1 VRSLTAGLH
10 AEQSAWK
17 KEKMSFSND
26 WTCHMQGGSPLRHA
40 EVNVLA
46 RQDLFCAI
54 SEFTH
59 WLLALSGIM
68 RESLEIRVGAQFQS
82 VISLASHDASALVQ
96 FGPYLNL

>member
-1 VRSLTAGLH
+1 MPSKARGR
-10 AEQSAWK
+10 K
-17 KEKMSFSND
+17 KMSFSND
-26 WTCHMQGGSPLRHA
+26 WTGHMQDGSPFRRA
-40 EVNVLA
+40 QVNVLA
-46 RQDLFCAI
+46 RRDLFCAI

-68 RESLEIRVGAQFQS
+68 RESLEIRVGVQFQS